1 METKA
6 MKGPSNS
13 VDIEGTFTSC
23 DVIYIDIVEGQT
35 ELICRFNPQRNLVF
49 VNDSYCRYFR
59 KNRQELIGQ
68 SFMAFVHE
76 KDRKQYAELLSS
88 LDQANP
94 VEMVEHRVI
103 LPGENIR
110 WQQSTIRAIF
120 DDRGHLAEYQAVG
133 RDLTDRIT
141 AERALRESEKR
152 YRKLIDRM
160 FNGFA
165 LFEIIRDRNGK
176 PVDCKFM
183 QVNPAFE
190 QITGQ
195 GSEEVLG
202 KTLREVFPE
211 FKQSW
216 VDTCAQVAFNGEP
229 FQFKKGFKKFGR
241 ELEILAY
248 SPTQGQ
254 FATVFTDV
262 TDRINM
268 EKTLKERENNFRSL
282 ADNSND
288 GIRIATRKGEFVYAN
303 KRFSEITGYSLAE
316 LEKKNITDLDSPGVA
331 HELEERHINLLEGK
345 FSPTRYGSTIVH
357 KNGKKIPVDVT
368 ASKTQ
373 WQGQPAAMVTI
384 RDITLRRH
392 MEEAIRNSANNFRN
406 LANNANDGII
416 IAAED
421 GSIVYVNYRLAEMT
435 GFRINKLRRSGIEA
449 ICHPDEVKKI
459 SKRHR
464 LWLDGKTVPPR
475 YQTILLKK
483 EGLSLPVEV
492 TASKTTW
499 LGQPAVLWIIRDI
512 TLRKRIEE
520 ALGKVHN
527 ELERRVEE
535 RTKELVMTAEKLE
548 RKQNEL
554 LRHRLDLEKAN
565 KELVQTNTALSVL
578 ARNIDKKRDE
588 AEKKIA
594 QNISSQIIPLVKE
607 IQTDKIPES
616 SRAKLEVLTAYLMD
630 LTPDSAKG
638 HDIIVSLSSME
649 LRVAVMIKNGFS
661 SDDIARLLY
670 ISPHTVKTHRRN
682 IRKKLRIKNSQV
694 NLASYLRLKLGKMS
708 NPSLDLH

>member
-1 METKA
+1 MITKA
-6 MKGPSNS
+6 MTGTSDS

-35 ELICRFNPQRNLVF
+35 ELICRFNPRRDLVF
-49 VNDSYCRYFR
+49 VNDSCCRYFR
-59 KNRQELIGQ
+59 KNRQDLIGQ

-94 VEMVEHRVI
+94 VEMLEHRVI
-103 LPGENIR
+103 LPGGNIR

-120 DDRGHLAEYQAVG
+120 DDRGHLVEYQAVG
-133 RDLTDRIT
+133 RDFTDRII

-152 YRKLIDRM
+152 YRTLIDKM

-165 LFEIIRDRNGK
+165 LFEIICDAGGK
-176 PVDCKFM
+176 PVDCKFL

-190 QITGQ
+190 QRTGLAA
-195 GSEEVLG
+195 EEVLD

-216 VDTCAQVAFNGEP
+216 VDACARVAFKGEP
-229 FQFKKGFKKFGR
+229 FKFKKDFKKFGR
-241 ELEILAY
+241 DFEILAY

-262 TDRINM
+262 TERVKM
-268 EKTLKERENNFRSL
+268 EMALRERENNFRSL

-303 KRFSEITGYSLAE
+303 KRFLEITGYSFAE
-316 LEKKNITDLDSPGVA
+316 LENMNITDLASPGAANELVA
-331 HELEERHINLLEGK
+331 RHINLLEGK

-357 KNGKKIPVDVT
+357 KNGKKIPIDVT

-392 MEEAIRNSANNFRN
+392 MEEAIRNSANNFRS
-406 LANNANDGII
+406 LADNANDGIF
-416 IAAED
+416 IAAAD
-421 GSIVYVNYRLAEMT
+421 GSIVYVNYRLSEMT
-435 GFRINKLRRSGIEA
+435 GFRINELRRFGIED

-464 LWLDGKTVPPR
+464 LRLECKTVPHH
-475 YQTILLKK
+475 YETILLKK

-492 TASKTTW
+492 TASKTKW
-499 LGQPAVLWIIRDI
+499 LGQPAILWIIRDI
-512 TLRKRIEE
+512 TLRKRIEK
-520 ALGKVHN
+520 ALGKIHN
-527 ELERRVEE
+527 ELERRVNE
-535 RTKELVMTAEKLE
+535 RTKELLMTAEKLE
-548 RKQNEL
+548 EKQKEL
-554 LRHRLDLEKAN
+554 LRHKLDLEKAN

-588 AEKKIA
+588 VEKKIA
-594 QNISSQIIPLVKE
+594 RTISSQIIPLVKE
-607 IQTDKIPES
+607 IQSDKISEG
-616 SRAKLEVLTAYLMD
+616 SRAKLDVLTAYLND
-630 LTPDSAKG
+630 LTSDAVKG
-638 HDIIVSLSSME
+638 HDVIVSLSSME

-661 SDDIARLLY
+661 SDDVARLLY

-708 NPSLDLH
+708 NPSLDLQ